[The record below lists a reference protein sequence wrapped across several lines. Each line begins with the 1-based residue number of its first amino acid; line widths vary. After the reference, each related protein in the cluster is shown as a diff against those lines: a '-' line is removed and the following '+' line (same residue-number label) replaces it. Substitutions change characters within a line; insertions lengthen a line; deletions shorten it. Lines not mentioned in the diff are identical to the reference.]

1 MAAAG
6 GVTADA
12 DLVAVNLAR
21 RVQDEEHYH
30 IPQVGE
36 TPPPGAATVTG
47 LVPSDNAPST
57 VKDDGLIDLNTAS
70 VDLLD
75 TLPDI
80 GPVRAQAIVDYRER
94 NGPFQS
100 VEDIINVSGI
110 GSATYEAVRDL
121 VTVSSTP

>member
-1 MAAAG
+1 ML
-6 GVTADA
+6 D
-12 DLVAVNLAR
+12 
-21 RVQDEEHYH
+21 H

-57 VKDDGLIDLNTAS
+57 GKDDGLIDLNTAS